1 MPRDIVRWREDV
13 WPPVVDDPAA
23 ARIAGFAVPLLT
35 LPATVSL
42 AHPGTF
48 QRLMLAALCGLVT
61 ARVLWRLQAWLWA
74 PGHLLRLVSAPLT
87 VFCAT
92 LAASGAPIREQVF
105 LVAGSLVLSEYLFV
119 GGRHPLDR
127 YLNLGWAAFSLIPL
141 LVLASNRI

>member
-1 MPRDIVRWREDV
+1 MRWREDV
-13 WPPVVDDPAA
+13 WPPVMDDPAA
-23 ARIAGFAVPLLT
+23 ARIAAFAVPVLT
-35 LPATVSL
+35 LPATLHLS
-42 AHPGTF
+42 HPGSVQGF
-48 QRLMLAALCGLVT
+48 LIAALCGLVT
-61 ARVLWRLQAWLWA
+61 ARVLWRLQAWLWS

-92 LAASGAPIREQVF
+92 LAASGAPVREQIF
-105 LVAGSLVLSEYLFV
+105 LVTGSLVLSEYLFV